1 MKILETKN
9 FPDKRD
15 QPWRFPSGGSTL
27 PRCNK
32 FMKLPRHKRRHFRSG
47 FSLLEMVIV
56 LGIIAVIIGGAITV
70 MGRVGEGGK
79 RTRVSGDF
87 NSLGAALRMYQTNNG
102 RFPTT
107 AQGLGALVDKPSAT
121 PVPKRWV
128 KLMDRVPVDPWQT
141 PYGYKFPGSEDP
153 TMFELISMG
162 ADTTEGTEDDI
173 SSQKDE

>member
-1 MKILETKN
+1 MKHTRN
-9 FPDKRD
+9 KR
-15 QPWRFPSGGSTL
+15 F
-27 PRCNK
+27 
-32 FMKLPRHKRRHFRSG
+32 HVRSG

-87 NSLGAALRMYQTNNG
+87 NSIGAALRMYQTNNG

-107 AQGLGALVDKPSAT
+107 AQGLQALVEKPSST

-128 KLMDRVPVDPWQT
+128 KLLDRVPVDPWQT
-141 PYGYKFPGSEDP
+141 EYGYKFPGSEDP
-153 TMFELISMG
+153 SMFEIISMG
-162 ADTTEGTEDDI
+162 PDMTEGTEDDI

>member
-1 MKILETKN
+1 MKQTRN
-9 FPDKRD
+9 KR
-15 QPWRFPSGGSTL
+15 F
-27 PRCNK
+27 
-32 FMKLPRHKRRHFRSG
+32 HVRSG

-87 NSLGAALRMYQTNNG
+87 NSIGAALRMYQTNNG
-102 RFPTT
+102 RFPMT
-107 AQGLGALVDKPSAT
+107 AQGLDALVEKPSST

-128 KLMDRVPVDPWQT
+128 KLLDRVPVDPWQT
-141 PYGYKFPGSEDP
+141 EYGYKFPGSEDP
-153 TMFELISMG
+153 SMFEIISMG
-162 ADTTEGTEDDI
+162 PDMTEGTEDDI